1 MFFCLVKVKTKA
13 SHTGSADSY
22 LSNVPDQVKAIS
34 PKHIIGNRGALYSES
49 HPFIIMSFL
58 GPKLCSG

>member
-13 SHTGSADSY
+13 NHTGSADSY

-34 PKHIIGNRGALYSES
+34 PKHIIGNRGALYSVFTVNLILLS
-49 HPFIIMSFL
+49 
-58 GPKLCSG
+58 LCNF